1 MKKAE
6 YNKATLKLLQRNL
19 RDLTSAEKTIL
30 HAMAIEYQEG
40 LETIP
45 FITQKLFEIAETIL
59 LVEEQIVKCKKEIK
73 KS

>member
-1 MKKAE
+1 
-6 YNKATLKLLQRNL
+6 
-19 RDLTSAEKTIL
+19 
-30 HAMAIEYQEG
+30 MAIEYQEG